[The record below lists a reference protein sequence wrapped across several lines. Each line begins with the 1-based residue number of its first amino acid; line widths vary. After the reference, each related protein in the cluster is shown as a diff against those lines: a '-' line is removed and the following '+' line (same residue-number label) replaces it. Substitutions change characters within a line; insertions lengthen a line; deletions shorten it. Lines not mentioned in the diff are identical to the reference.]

1 MSDTQTPNTKHS
13 ALKEQL
19 EQMSV
24 EEFERLQQLANLGEL
39 VGGFAHE
46 LRNPVAGIR
55 AALQTLSRGVG
66 EDNPQYEI
74 YQEVCSA
81 ANRLDGLVSSL
92 LSFARMGKSSTHPI
106 NVNDAVREAVRL
118 FEQDQSNAG
127 KTHIELAENLPLLN
141 ADIRLL
147 QQVVLNLLNN
157 AQQATKGKLELAVST
172 QYQPPNSISDVGP
185 NHAMALHRCQHG
197 VIQVRISDNGPGVN
211 EPDIE
216 AVFKPFFTTKENG
229 AGLGLSISHRI
240 IQEHHGCLFYRNN
253 PDQGTTFVACLP
265 LTDPSLKNCTGSCA

>member
-1 MSDTQTPNTKHS
+1 MSDIQTIKTKQS
-13 ALKEQL
+13 ALKEKL
-19 EQMSV
+19 DQMSV
-24 EEFERLQQLANLGEL
+24 DELERLEHLANLGEL

-55 AALQTLSRGVG
+55 AALQTLSRGV
-66 EDNPQYEI
+66 EQDNPQYEI

-81 ANRLDGLVSSL
+81 AIRLDGLVSSL
-92 LSFARMGKSSTHPI
+92 LSFARMGKPSIHPVD
-106 NVNDAVREAVRL
+106 VNDAVREAIRL
-118 FEQDQSNAG
+118 FDQGQNNQG
-127 KTHIELAENLPLLN
+127 KTHVELEDNLPLLN

-157 AQQATKGKLELAVST
+157 AQQANKENLELSVST
-172 QYQPPNSISDVGP
+172 QYAPPHSISDVGP
-185 NHAMALHRCQHG
+185 KHSMALHRCQHG
-197 VIQVRISDNGPGVN
+197 VIQIRISDNGPGVN

-265 LTDPSLKNCTGSCA
+265 LPKPDSAHCNGSCA